1 MNNNKKCVFT
11 PHRNKSK
18 NNRLQWTI
26 KRSDRVI
33 KHQHAWCLS
42 NDRDHAVS
50 EMLKEGYVV
59 EIHPYIREEVRNG

>member
-1 MNNNKKCVFT
+1 MNNVKKCVFT
-11 PHRNKSK
+11 PHRNTSK

-26 KRSDRVI
+26 KKSDRVI

-42 NDRDHAVS
+42 NDRDYAIS

-59 EIHPYIREEVRNG
+59 EVHPYIREEAINE

>member
-1 MNNNKKCVFT
+1 MNNNKNCVFT

-18 NNRLQWTI
+18 NNRLEWII
-26 KRSDRVI
+26 KKSDRVI

-42 NDRDHAVS
+42 NDRDYAVS

-59 EIHPYIREEVRNG
+59 EIHPYIRKEVSNG